1 MKVLTFAGVGIVLA
15 ASMMLGGC
23 GAAATQVPMSP
34 SLANDLLG
42 TTTVSSAPVGPI
54 SASTLAPAV
63 WEERDAREP
72 PAATWGA
79 ADSDSAT
86 K

>member
-1 MKVLTFAGVGIVLA
+1 MKVFTSVGVGIVLA
-15 ASMMLGGC
+15 ASMILGGC
-23 GAAATQVPMSP
+23 GAAATRVPMSP
-34 SLANDLLG
+34 ALASDLLG
-42 TTTVSSAPVGPI
+42 TTTVASA
-54 SASTLAPAV
+54 TLAPAA
-63 WEERDAREP
+63 WEERDAPEP